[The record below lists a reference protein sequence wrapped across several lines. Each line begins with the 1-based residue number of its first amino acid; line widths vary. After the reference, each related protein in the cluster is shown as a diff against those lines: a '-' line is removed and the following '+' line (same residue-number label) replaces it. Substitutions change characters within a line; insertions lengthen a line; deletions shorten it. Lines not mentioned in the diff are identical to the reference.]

1 MKVAAVIVQENRA
14 MYITMSETGN
24 SPATNSST
32 LPSGMV
38 LRFWSKDEFLRIA
51 AFHGGCSVKE
61 ILSHRRESSIVRV
74 RWACY
79 LALINRGK
87 SYPQAGLIMNR
98 DHTTIIHGVKK
109 ARELIENDESF
120 RAIVDALG

>member
-1 MKVAAVIVQENRA
+1 
-14 MYITMSETGN
+14 MYITMSEIEG
-24 SPATNSST
+24 SPVTNSSAS
-32 LPSGMV
+32 PSGTA
-38 LRFWSKDEFLRIA
+38 LRFWSKDEFLRQA
-51 AFHGGCSVKE
+51 ASQNGCSVKE
-61 ILSHRRESSIVRV
+61 ILSQRRESHIVRV

-109 ARELIENDESF
+109 ARELIETDASF
-120 RAIVDALG
+120 RAIVDALND